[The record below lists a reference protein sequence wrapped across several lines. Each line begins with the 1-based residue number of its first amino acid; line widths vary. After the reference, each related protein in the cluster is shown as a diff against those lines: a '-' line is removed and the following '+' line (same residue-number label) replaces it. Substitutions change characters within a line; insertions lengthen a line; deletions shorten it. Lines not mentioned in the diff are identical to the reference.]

1 MIRSRYYRIVRLEI
15 MIKKITVFSVVSIL
29 FCIPM
34 TGATE
39 WPQWRGPNRDGV
51 SGEVGILKAWPPN
64 GPKMLWRVPLGEGFS
79 GISVSQGR
87 VYTMFSKG
95 DDEFVVCLDATDGR
109 EIWRFRSDSTYYEY
123 EGGNGPRS
131 TPTIDGDLLFAISA
145 QGKLYALNAASGQ
158 EVWSHNLP
166 RKFGSKMPRWGY
178 SISPLVDGELLLV
191 EIGGIREKSI
201 VALNKNSGDV
211 IWSSHEDKLGYSSPI
226 AITVKGLRQ
235 IIFLTGT
242 NLVSVSPTDGTIYW
256 KYSWQTRG
264 RFGYD
269 VNAATPVFIPPD
281 KVFISTGYGT
291 GAAVLQLRAFV
302 SPDDDR
308 AATDQIKTN
317 RGAVRIEEIWQSPI
331 MENKLASSVLY
342 ENHLYGFDNSILKCI
357 EANTGE
363 EKWKSRGFG
372 MGTVIIADGH
382 LILLS
387 GQGKL
392 GLAEA
397 TPAGYREKASAKV
410 LSGRCWTV
418 PALANGKLYVRNLEE
433 IVCLDMTGTH

>member
-1 MIRSRYYRIVRLEI
+1 
-15 MIKKITVFSVVSIL
+15 
-29 FCIPM
+29 M

-158 EVWSHNLP
+158 EVWSHDLP

-178 SISPLVDGELLLV
+178 SISPLVDGESLLV
-191 EIGGIREKSI
+191 EIGGKGEKSI

-211 IWSSHEDKLGYSSPI
+211 IWSSHKDKLGYSSPI
-226 AITVKGLRQ
+226 AITVDGVRQ

-264 RFGYD
+264 RLGYD

-291 GAAVLQLRAFV
+291 GAAVLQMRDFV
-302 SPDDDR
+302 SYNDDR
-308 AATDQIKTN
+308 AATDQIKAN
-317 RGAVRIEEIWQSPI
+317 RDTVRIEEIWKSPI

-372 MGTVIIADGH
+372 MGTVILADGH

-397 TPAGYREKASAKV
+397 TPAGYIEKASAKV

-418 PALANGKLYVRNLEE
+418 PTLANGKLYVRNLEE